1 MDDGTT
7 TLPDQRLVAAGGE
20 EDHQPHPKTL
30 KHTTSSADVGTP
42 TKTDITAVFIKSKHD
57 DGPTSSKPL
66 PEDAP
71 QDVDKSHLS
80 DSTSITTKLSETYS
94 LNTSSDHLL
103 HLNSPS
109 LSSELQDISSIGSV
123 EIEFD

>member
-7 TLPDQRLVAAGGE
+7 TMPDQRLVAAGGE
-20 EDHQPHPKTL
+20 EDDQPQPKTL
-30 KHTTSSADVGTP
+30 KHTPTTSSTDVGTP
-42 TKTDITAVFIKSKHD
+42 TKTDIPTVFMKSRHD

-66 PEDAP
+66 PKDPP

-80 DSTSITTKLSETYS
+80 DSTSTTTNLSEMFS

-103 HLNSPS
+103 HF
-109 LSSELQDISSIGSV
+109 
-123 EIEFD
+123 EFSQPLI